1 MIKKHIKS
9 SRGTVYYWTNENI
22 NSNDTAIV
30 FCHGLTA
37 DHTLFDRQV
46 NGLEDRY
53 KIITWDYAL
62 HGKSKPYQEA
72 MFDNINKDLLEILSL
87 EAIKK
92 VVLVGQSAGGYIAQ
106 SFAATY
112 KELVLGVIGIGTTPL
127 DQSYYK
133 KTELFWIKHFGA
145 IAKLYPYNYYCKLSA
160 KSVAVSDEARINMY
174 NTLERLS
181 KRGMLDATSAIYG
194 EFLKVKDGVELNCP
208 VLITHGEHDKIGYV
222 KGYCREWSERGG
234 YPLKVI
240 KNASHNANYDNP
252 LDFNQILISFVDS
265 L

>member
-9 SRGTVYYWTNENI
+9 SRGTVYYWTNENRS
-22 NSNDTAIV
+22 SNDTAIV

-46 NGLEDRY
+46 NCLEDRY

-62 HGKSKPYQEA
+62 HGESKPYKEA
-72 MFDNINKDLLEILSL
+72 TFDNINKDLLEILLQES
-87 EAIKK
+87 IKK
-92 VVLVGQSAGGYIAQ
+92 VILVGQSAGGYIAQ

-112 KELVLGVIGIGTTPL
+112 KELVLGFIGIGTTPL
-127 DQSYYK
+127 DESYYK
-133 KTELFWIKHFGA
+133 KSELFWIKHFGA

-160 KSVAVSDEARINMY
+160 KSVTIADDARTSMY
-174 NTLERLS
+174 DTLVRLG
-181 KRGMLDATSAIYG
+181 KQGMLDATSAIYG
-194 EFLKVKDGVELNCP
+194 EFLKRNEGVELNCP
-208 VLITHGEHDKIGYV
+208 VLITHGEHDNIGYV
-222 KGYCREWSERGG
+222 KQYCREWAERSA
-234 YPLKVI
+234 YPIKII

-252 LDFNQILISFVDS
+252 LEFNQLLISFVDS